1 MEDTLQTAK
10 ELLSEGI
17 HLVEAGKMQAAK
29 SKLTKAVQLDA
40 TLIDG
45 WWWLAQCLDA
55 SDQRTY
61 CLQQVLKLDPR
72 HEDARSLLSEI
83 EGGEQPQVSLTDGA
97 VSPGE
102 SSTADEPSGFQ
113 LQTNEKDSPVSP
125 RRSRTYLIV
134 LGSMFAIAFFALLIV
149 WLNSQDAIDNLL
161 NSTFGRNQD
170 PQGVALPMDTRTLP
184 QKWTATP
191 LPVPSPTPSVGIATV
206 TAQASRIEEAFEAF
220 QQALILMTNENYGQ
234 ALILLDRTID
244 LDPNFAD
251 AYYYRGRAY
260 MEQTSYLRSQY
271 EYLEYVHKAIA
282 DLDRAIELEPTL
294 TGDYYLERADAYQHL
309 AGVQD
314 LRVDREQYIAIAL
327 ENLRPGIS
335 LLNTAPFRERTEVY
349 YLIYLGQCDEALE
362 MLQEIIEARG
372 ISAAPSGFINQQ
384 LANIDLCTGN
394 YAQALEKYEIADEYI
409 GSVWTKYDIALI
421 LYILG
426 QEDEAFELINEML
439 EINPYYHGSR
449 YYLRALI
456 HADRGDFE
464 QAETDL
470 QTGWGYTWDHTGL
483 AEYVLA
489 QLAFHD
495 GDDAF
500 VIEALKMAEAT
511 MDGVK
516 GDYFIEKWRGELAA
530 MGESPLESNS
540 TLDLHPTPIPA
551 LPSDIPVEFRPPRR
565 IYIWADESTGPLVI
579 APGEIV
585 DIQVVHRSD
594 YLAEFVQ
601 ELSIFLGWE
610 SLDQT
615 IDAMIMIPSKED
627 QMLWANVQAQ
637 WGNNPIIYPDFYIHK
652 AGDIYIRLWNTS
664 GMPLHLA
671 DVGVRVT
678 VLTPGGELITYS
690 MKPYGSQ

>member
-72 HEDARSLLSEI
+72 HESARSLLSEI
-83 EGGEQPQVSLTDGA
+83 EGGEQPQVPPAYDALSA
-97 VSPGE
+97 GE
-102 SSTADEPSGFQ
+102 SSTADKPSVFRS
-113 LQTNEKDSPVSP
+113 QTIEKDSPVSP
-125 RRSRTYLIV
+125 RRSRKHLIV
-134 LGSMFAIAFFALLIV
+134 LGSMLTIALCALMIV
-149 WLNSQDAIDNLL
+149 WLNSQDAIDTLL
-161 NSTFGRNQD
+161 GSPFSRNRD
-170 PQGVALPMDTRTLP
+170 SQGVALPMDTGTLP

-191 LPVPSPTPSVGIATV
+191 LSIPSPTASVGIATV

-234 ALILLDRTID
+234 ALILLDRTIE

-260 MEQTSYLRSQY
+260 MEQTSNLRSQY
-271 EYLEYVHKAIA
+271 EYLEYVDKAIS

-294 TGDYYLERADAYQHL
+294 TGDYYLERAEAYQHL

-314 LRVDREQYIAIAL
+314 LRVDREQYIAITI
-327 ENLRPGIS
+327 ENLRLGNS
-335 LLNTAPFRERTEVY
+335 LLNTAPFQERAEVY
-349 YLIYLGQCDEALE
+349 YLIYLGQCGEALE

-372 ISAAPSGFINQQ
+372 INAAPSGYLNQQ

-394 YAQALEKYEIADEYI
+394 YTQALEKYEITDEYI
-409 GSVWTKYDIALI
+409 GSVWTKYNRALI

-426 QEDEAFELINEML
+426 RVDEAFELINEML
-439 EINPYYHGSR
+439 EINPYFHGSR
-449 YYLRALI
+449 YYLRA
-456 HADRGDFE
+456 
-464 QAETDL
+464 
-470 QTGWGYTWDHTGL
+470 GYTWDHTGL
-483 AEYVLA
+483 AQYVLA

-500 VIEALKMAEAT
+500 GIEALKMAEAT
-511 MDGVK
+511 MDGVV

-551 LPSDIPVEFRPPRR
+551 LPSDLAVEFRPPRR
-565 IYIWADESTGPLVI
+565 IYIWMDESTGPLVI

-585 DIQVVHRSD
+585 DIQVVPRSD

-601 ELSIFLGWE
+601 ELTIFLGWE
-610 SLDQT
+610 SLDQM
-615 IDAMIMIPSKED
+615 IDARIMIPSKED
-627 QMLWANVQAQ
+627 QMLWANVHAQ

-690 MKPYGSQ
+690 MKPYDSR